1 MRTPVTLLFAALAA
15 CSSGSQADPAPTP
28 AAAPGDG
35 QAAVATSCPT
45 AAGTTIL
52 ATEFTS
58 SGERARVTLQAG
70 CLYWATTDVGGIR
83 LQLRPRTSGTQL
95 PYVGQLM
102 SGGVQGGSTW
112 EVRTTIEGE
121 YDIWVTGAPTGRAV
135 KVTLAVRGS
144 NVPKPN

>member
-1 MRTPVTLLFAALAA
+1 MRTPSILLLLPVIAA
-15 CSSGSQADPAPTP
+15 CSSGTKTDPAPAP
-28 AAAPGDG
+28 APAGGP
-35 QAAVATSCPT
+35 AAVAAACPT
-45 AAGTTIL
+45 AAGTTVL

-58 SGERARVTLQAG
+58 TGERARVTLEAG
-70 CLYWATTDVGGIR
+70 CLYWATTDVSGIR

-135 KVTLAVRGS
+135 KVTLTVRGS
-144 NVPKPN
+144 NTPKPQ

>member
-1 MRTPVTLLFAALAA
+1 MHRCLVTALVVLTA
-15 CSSGSQADPAPTP
+15 CSSGSQGAAPAPAP
-28 AAAPGDG
+28 ASGGAQP
-35 QAAVATSCPT
+35 ATATTCPIE
-45 AAGTTIL
+45 AGSRVL
-52 ATEFTS
+52 STEFS
-58 SGERARVTLQAG
+58 ASGERARITFRAG

-135 KVTLAVRGS
+135 RVTMTVRGS
-144 NVPKPN
+144 NTPKPN

>member
-1 MRTPVTLLFAALAA
+1 MRTPSLVVLAVLAA
-15 CSSGSQADPAPTP
+15 CSSASQSDTASAPAPS
-28 AAAPGDG
+28 
-35 QAAVATSCPT
+35 AVASSSGPCPT
-45 AAGTTIL
+45 AVGTTVL

-58 SGERARVTLQAG
+58 SGERARVTLQGG
-70 CLYWATTDVGGIR
+70 CVYHAVTDVGGIR

-95 PYVGQLM
+95 PYIGQLM

-135 KVTLAVRGS
+135 KVTMTVRGS
-144 NVPKPN
+144 NTPKPN

>member
-1 MRTPVTLLFAALAA
+1 MRVFFLVLLAPLVA
-15 CSSGSQADPAPTP
+15 CSSGSQSDTGSAPAPS
-28 AAAPGDG
+28 AAAPSTG
-35 QAAVATSCPT
+35 ACPT
-45 AAGTTIL
+45 AVGTTVL

-58 SGERARVTLQAG
+58 SGERARITLQAG
-70 CLYWATTDVGGIR
+70 CLYWATADVSGIEVR
-83 LQLRPRTSGTQL
+83 LRPRSSGTQL

-112 EVRTTIEGE
+112 EIRTTIEGE

-135 KVTLAVRGS
+135 RVTMTVRGS